1 MFTKYCK
8 LFLLCFVLASCG
20 NNFKAE
26 AEKIKAENDKLNKQ
40 LSGMAEEDKLIR
52 GEYSEAIDALN
63 TIDDTLNNIAE
74 REAEIKTLQK
84 QSELTKSSSQ
94 REKLLAK
101 VENLTDANKNARNQ
115 VRQLQA
121 ALQKFRGENESL
133 RKMIDQAE
141 ERVKTID
148 NDLTTKRN
156 VIGDM
161 QGTLKKTEEALVVT
175 ESDLVSAY
183 EDLKVKTEKLQ
194 VTNDRL
200 QKTIE
205 ELKAKDA
212 FIGKEAWGY
221 VCCGSKKFLRQK
233 DILSSTTMKLTK
245 EFQTPAQANGT
256 RINYYENNE
265 IDCGGEGKIT
275 TILPERDPSS
285 YQISGSK
292 IIIKNTES
300 FWKTDK
306 IVVLIKD

>member
-8 LFLLCFVLASCG
+8 LFLLFLALASCG
-20 NNFKAE
+20 NNFKVE
-26 AEKIKAENDKLNKQ
+26 ADKIKAENDKLNKQ

-63 TIDDTLNNIAE
+63 TIDDTLNNITE
-74 REAEIKTLQK
+74 REAEIKSLKK
-84 QSELTKSSSQ
+84 QSEVTKSTSQ

-115 VRQLQA
+115 VSQLQA
-121 ALQKFRGENESL
+121 ALQKYRGENESL
-133 RKMIDQAE
+133 RKMIDHAE

-148 NDLTTKRN
+148 GDLKTKRN
-156 VIGDM
+156 AIGDM
-161 QGTLKKTEEALVVT
+161 QGTLKKTEDDLVVAQ
-175 ESDLVSAY
+175 SDLSSAY

-205 ELKAKDA
+205 ELKTKEA

-233 DILSSTTMKLTK
+233 DILSNTTMKLTK
-245 EFQTPAQANGT
+245 GFQASAQANGS

-275 TILPERDPSS
+275 TILPERDPAS
-285 YQISGSK
+285 YQITGSK
-292 IIIKNTES
+292 IVIKNTES

-306 IVVLIKD
+306 IVVLVKD